1 MQYNIR
7 HVTRF
12 IYEAPISESV
22 MEARMQPRSDGSQRC
37 LQFALSTTPSSRIR
51 MYQDHDGNVVH
62 HFNLPGRLSRLSVV
76 AEALIDSTPGPA
88 VPDALGDGAWA
99 EIDAAAAG
107 GRFWELLNA
116 SPFARPT
123 AKLEA
128 FAGELGLNR
137 AADPLTT
144 LRRLNDELASRLTYS
159 PKSTRVDSPIDEA
172 LESRRGV
179 CQDFTHIMIALVRRL
194 GIPCRYVS
202 GYLFQQAEDGV
213 RSPEGSTHA
222 WLEAWLPGL
231 EWVGFDPTNKLVAD
245 HRHIRVALG
254 RDYTDVPPTR
264 GVFKG
269 LSAVRSELSV
279 AVRIGAAAA
288 GFLEPRPMVP
298 WVSRDVTPGLPGGE
312 GSSQQQQQ
320 QQQ

>member
-22 MEARMQPRSDGSQRC
+22 METRMQPRSDGLQRC

-62 HFNLPGRLSRLSVV
+62 HFNIPGRLSRLSVV
-76 AEALIDSTPGPA
+76 TEALVESTPGAALPESLPA
-88 VPDALGDGAWA
+88 DAWGQ
-99 EIDAAAAG
+99 IDAAAASG
-107 GRFWELLNA
+107 TFWEQLNP

-123 AKLEA
+123 PALDA
-128 FAGELGLNR
+128 FARELGLSR
-137 AADPLTT
+137 SCDPLTT
-144 LRRLNDELASRLTYS
+144 LKQLNDDLASKLTYS
-159 PKSTRVDSPIDEA
+159 PNSTRVDSPIDEA
-172 LESRRGV
+172 LAARRGV
-179 CQDFTHIMIALVRRL
+179 CQDFTHIMIALVRGL
-194 GIPCRYVS
+194 GIPSRYVS

-222 WLEAWLPGL
+222 WMEAWLPGL
-231 EWVGFDPTNKLVAD
+231 EWVGFDPTNRLVAD

-254 RDYTDVPPTR
+254 RDYADVPPTR

-279 AVRIGAAAA
+279 SVRVGASGSGLLDQA
-288 GFLEPRPMVP
+288 PMQP
-298 WVSRDVTPGLPGGE
+298 WVSREVMSPLPGGE
-312 GSSQQQQQ
+312 QGSQHQQQ
-320 QQQ
+320 

>member
-12 IYEAPISESV
+12 IYEAPISESI
-22 MEARMQPRSDGSQRC
+22 MEARMQPRSEGRQRC

-51 MYQDHDGNVVH
+51 VYQDHDGNVVH

-76 AEALIDSTPGPA
+76 AEALIDSAPCPA
-88 VPDALGDGAWA
+88 LPAALGDDAWG
-99 EIDAAAAG
+99 EVDAAAAG
-107 GRFWELLNA
+107 GAFWEMLNA
-116 SPFARPT
+116 SPFARQTP
-123 AKLEA
+123 ALEA
-128 FAGELGLNR
+128 FAGELDLSR

-144 LRRLNDELASRLTYS
+144 LKRLNDDLSARLTYS

-172 LESRRGV
+172 LASRRGV

-194 GIPCRYVS
+194 GIPSRYVS

-222 WLEAWLPGL
+222 WMEAWLPGL

-254 RDYTDVPPTR
+254 RDYADVPPTR

-269 LSAVRSELSV
+269 STAVRSELSV
-279 AVRIGAAAA
+279 SVRVGASAAA
-288 GFLEPRPMVP
+288 FVEPSPMMP
-298 WVSRDVTPGLPGGE
+298 WVSREVTSPLPGGE
-312 GSSQQQQQ
+312 MSSQQQQQ
-320 QQQ
+320 QQ